1 MNEDTQMDFVNARLE
16 MRAIKN
22 LAAKHMNAFS
32 ESVDKDLAIIQAYAD
47 NELYRLDRLEKDIEE
62 A

>member
-22 LAAKHMNAFS
+22 TAASLMNTGD
-32 ESVDKDLAIIQAYAD
+32 EKLDKKLSIIHAYAD